1 MLYSAP
7 KLHIWPQNRQLLS
20 KIARLE
26 IILPQCRTNKM
37 CLTIQNRTNYNRT
50 ENTFGCRS
58 VGVSSQ
64 SRSSLLVRSRSRRL
78 MHRVSN
84 PSGEE
89 QTRAETLRSTY
100 FFGVDIEYGYVRSV
114 RSSCTK
120 KGWQFQQ
127 KPALT

>member
-26 IILPQCRTNKM
+26 IRLPQCRTNKM
-37 CLTIQNRTNYNRT
+37 YLTIQNRTDYNRT

-58 VGVSSQ
+58 AGVSSQ
-64 SRSSLLVRSRSRRL
+64 SKSSLLVRSRSRL

-89 QTRAETLRSTY
+89 QDEQRRFVLPTSSALILS
-100 FFGVDIEYGYVRSV
+100 VVSV